1 MNGGSPERGEL
12 RRTLRGATRH
22 CHQGAVQWLVF
33 MGTGVGQV
41 EGTFLRSPLWHQ
53 ADVAR
58 VTGSHVRDLGGSTV
72 MDAACLSASVGRGV
86 REWWGLR
93 RAL

>member
-12 RRTLRGATRH
+12 GRTLRGATRH
-22 CHQGAVQWLVF
+22 CHQGAVQWLVC
-33 MGTGVGQV
+33 MGTGVAGRTARFV
-41 EGTFLRSPLWHQ
+41 SPLWHR
-53 ADVAR
+53 AGVAR
-58 VTGSHVRDLGGSTV
+58 VTGSDVRGLGGSTV
-72 MDAACLSASVGRGV
+72 IDAARLSASVGRGV